1 MEMIQT
7 LYIFLCG
14 FLFAFLQFSY
24 FFILES
30 NVSSSG
36 LTYLTTTCAWIFG
49 AILGLFIEKKQP
61 PLIEHTML
69 FLAIA
74 AFYIVLLL
82 IGRNPFD
89 LSWFWAYMILI
100 TASGVYAGYFFNANR
115 EQYRAIKNLF
125 FWENNG
131 FMMGLLTSFL
141 GFTLLGKKF
150 HFSFPIIFFVLI
162 LTLQIIIA
170 KGKNRQRKDLISY

>member
-1 MEMIQT
+1 MDRIQT
-7 LYIFLCG
+7 LYVFLCG

-36 LTYLTTTCAWIFG
+36 LTYLATTCAWIFG
-49 AILGLFIEKKQP
+49 AILGLFIEKKQSP
-61 PLIEHTML
+61 FIENTML
-69 FLAIA
+69 LSAIA
-74 AFYIVLLL
+74 AFYIVSLL

-100 TASGVYAGYFFNANR
+100 STSGIYAGYFFNANR
-115 EQYRAIKNLF
+115 EQYSAIKKLF

-141 GFTLLGKKF
+141 GFTLLGKRI
-150 HFSFPIIFFVLI
+150 HFSFPVIFFFLI

-170 KGKNRQRKDLISY
+170 KESKKGKGLISY